1 MTALETFLRALRETK
16 ASDQATPENS
26 YLPHLK
32 PLLEA
37 ALEGVTPKL
46 TVLTHPKKVSGAG
59 LADSGLVE
67 SGSNDLTSAVEAE
80 APTTSLEFPATTPDP
95 PHSGLARDDR
105 TVGRELSR
113 AGLNPLLIRAPKE
126 CIDDVITHEL
136 VPFTCTISVSFTR
149 FSRGAS
155 RTGGRFVPSSTR
167 WWNCRI

>member
-67 SGSNDLTSAVEAE
+67 SGSNDASTIISIQKSQTLNSSNVI
-80 APTTSLEFPATTPDP
+80 PA
-95 PHSGLARDDR
+95 AWR
-105 TVGRELSR
+105 TVTNSMRR
-113 AGLNPLLIRAPKE
+113 KFAPN
-126 CIDDVITHEL
+126 
-136 VPFTCTISVSFTR
+136 S
-149 FSRGAS
+149 
-155 RTGGRFVPSSTR
+155 
-167 WWNCRI
+167 